1 MLKTTR
7 SDWQPWQ
14 HGRTPE
20 KCRRNWCTVHWQIWM
35 VVQRTEKHIIVFAS
49 DNESETEET
58 STHEQSCPEKELVK
72 QESVS
77 KASGKLFDSSD
88 DEESDS
94 KEDSTRFSIKPQFE
108 GRAGQKLMDLQSHF
122 GSDERFRMDS
132 RFLESDS
139 EDEEKELNENTVDED
154 ELAAERKKTLS
165 VVQSVLSE
173 HQCKQPYQ
181 QRISGC

>member
-1 MLKTTR
+1 M
-7 SDWQPWQ
+7 
-14 HGRTPE
+14 
-20 KCRRNWCTVHWQIWM
+20 
-35 VVQRTEKHIIVFAS
+35 
-49 DNESETEET
+49 
-58 STHEQSCPEKELVK
+58 
-72 QESVS
+72 S
-77 KASGKLFDSSD
+77 KASRKLFDSSD

-154 ELAAERKKTLS
+154 ELAVERKKTLS
-165 VVQSVLSE
+165 VVQSVLNISVNNPTSKGSAKKFKDIVHYDPTKHDHAIYE
-173 HQCKQPYQ
+173 RKQEDKEKERENNCLQ
-181 QRISGC
+181 GCTEKIKQAAQ